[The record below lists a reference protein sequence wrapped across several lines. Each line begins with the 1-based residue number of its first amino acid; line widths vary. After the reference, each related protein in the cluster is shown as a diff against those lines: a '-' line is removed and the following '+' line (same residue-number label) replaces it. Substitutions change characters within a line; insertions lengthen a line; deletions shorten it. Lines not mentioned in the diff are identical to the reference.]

1 MHMTI
6 ALLRRHISH
15 TLKEMALASVQ
26 QPGIDSTRPEAARG
40 DTDKKRRGVQRYF
53 KQQKFVDDATKLYKN
68 MSVPIYV
75 VPVWSGDQP
84 GYDSGGRAG
93 TIENNVV
100 PTLMKFGMSE
110 QRANELEQARKSG
123 AAIFIAQA
131 SQLMKGGLPSPW
143 MIVHAIFDD
152 LEERTSDFV
161 KSNPGLYRSYK
172 QVNAAL
178 NSIDIPGAMDEY
190 PGEEDDFAQ
199 FKKFLGALTM
209 GSARTNQIQTSSD
222 AVCEI
227 MTQAVLTTNGFV
239 YNETDDDQVN
249 KALQKIAKV
258 TADARQAFESAIA
271 GKLID
276 IDVFLRG

>member
-1 MHMTI
+1 MG
-6 ALLRRHISH
+6 LLRRHLRH

-26 QPGIDSTRPEAARG
+26 QPGIDSANPTAARG
-40 DTDKKRRGVQRYF
+40 DTDKKQRGVQRYF

-68 MSVPIYV
+68 LSVPIYI
-75 VPVWSGDQP
+75 VPAWSGAQP
-84 GYDSGGRAG
+84 GYDVGSRATAG
-93 TIENNVV
+93 VHDTVA
-100 PTLMKFGMSE
+100 TLMKFGMSE

-152 LEERTSDFV
+152 LEEDTSSLV
-161 KSNPGLYRSYK
+161 KANPKLFASYRSVRK
-172 QVNAAL
+172 LLDSLDVP
-178 NSIDIPGAMDEY
+178 DAMDDY
-190 PGEEDDFAQ
+190 PGEEEDFSQ

-227 MTQAVLTTNGFV
+227 MTQATLTSNGFV

-249 KALQKIAKV
+249 KVLQKIAKV
-258 TADARQAFESAIA
+258 TSGARQAFESAIA
-271 GKLID
+271 GKMID